1 MKPYILIID
10 DDEEDRE
17 FIAEAFGDIEQ
28 HLVLYFPNALQV
40 LGYLKKLDEHLMPN
54 LIVTDYKMPGLDGF
68 SFVSYLKRHKLY
80 SKIKVVGL
88 TSGMTDFEKDRLTTA
103 GVTKIF
109 TKPSS
114 VYEYKRLASELRDI
128 AGEYVK

>member
-10 DDEEDRE
+10 DDQEDRE
-17 FIAEAFGDIEQ
+17 FIAEAFGTGQES
-28 HLVLYFPNALQV
+28 VLYFPNALQV
-40 LGYLKKLDEHLMPN
+40 LGYLKKLDEDSLPN

-88 TSGMTDFEKDRLTTA
+88 TSGMTEFEKDRLTTA
-103 GVTKIF
+103 GVRKIF

-114 VYEYKRLASELRDI
+114 VEDYKQLAVELKSI
-128 AGEYVK
+128 AG

>member
-17 FIAEAFGDIEQ
+17 FIAEAFGKTEQ
-28 HLVLYFPNALQV
+28 EAVLYFPNALQV
-40 LGYLKKLDEHLMPN
+40 LGYLKKLDEHAMPN

-80 SKIKVVGL
+80 SEIKVVGL
-88 TSGMTDFEKDRLTTA
+88 TSGMTEFEKDRLTTA

-109 TKPSS
+109 TKPNTIE
-114 VYEYKRLASELRDI
+114 EYRKLALELKDI
-128 AGEYVK
+128 AVGEG

>member
-17 FIAEAFGDIEQ
+17 FIAEAFGKTEQ
-28 HLVLYFPNALQV
+28 DSVLYFPNALQV
-40 LGYLKKLDEHLMPN
+40 LGYLKKLDEDSMPN

-88 TSGMTDFEKDRLTTA
+88 TSGMTEFEKDRLTTA

-109 TKPSS
+109 TKPNS
-114 VYEYKRLASELRDI
+114 VQDYKQLAVELKGI
-128 AGEYVK
+128 AG